1 MAKHHRTSSSTSG
14 TFMTPL
20 STLAFEFKFNQ
31 TNLIAT
37 PDDRES
43 LHDAMLRTIG
53 NHTGAPVAE
62 CGRCKLVNGAYTYAI
77 TLDNGLRGKVVIE
90 GNA

>member
-1 MAKHHRTSSSTSG
+1 
-14 TFMTPL
+14 MTPL
-20 STLAFEFKFNQ
+20 NSLAFFFKYNNA
-31 TNLIAT
+31 NLTAN

-53 NHTGAPVAE
+53 QHAGASVAE

>member
-1 MAKHHRTSSSTSG
+1 
-14 TFMTPL
+14 
-20 STLAFEFKFNQ
+20 
-31 TNLIAT
+31 
-37 PDDRES
+37 
-43 LHDAMLRTIG
+43 MLRTIG